1 MAAKNARNSQ
11 IQPLAAVLSAGDIVD
26 KAPPAAGLLGASV
39 GGPAK
44 KSATNSVAT
53 ALARKMP
60 GAAPMPPVGF
70 GAMPGGRPSPPPVAA
85 PKARARRPA
94 KSA

>member
-1 MAAKNARNSQ
+1 MAAKNPRNSP
-11 IQPLAAVLSAGDIVD
+11 IQPLAAALSAAAA

-94 KSA
+94 KYA